1 MRWDNHTPRRDRH
14 APLQILTLT
23 QRHLTMPRACAKY
36 TLPCTNVCSI
46 WLPVAQESLSVLA
59 AEGGDESSGE
69 HPACESHALS
79 EALTVPL
86 LQHIAPHV
94 PLFGSMHSSTASDTN
109 ATKRRR
115 LDAGL
120 CEVCCLLL
128 CSMRRSSEQIIS
140 DETESLIHEATLNCD
155 SSSETKRALVAT
167 AGPHFASIEA
177 LCTRV
182 STHICERLA
191 MAASGEANEKTEV
204 YLLLHASARL
214 LPCGWLAA
222 EGRTLLQTALVAA
235 WERSPLAAAYR
246 PLLLS
251 LLTVALRQTQH
262 QTSHSRYDLD
272 GIAVLDAL
280 PELPQEL
287 VGRVLKSIP
296 KLLWMAKD
304 TRCDICLSFSAL
316 RILPY
321 MSHGR

>member
-1 MRWDNHTPRRDRH
+1 
-14 APLQILTLT
+14 
-23 QRHLTMPRACAKY
+23 
-36 TLPCTNVCSI
+36 
-46 WLPVAQESLSVLA
+46 
-59 AEGGDESSGE
+59 
-69 HPACESHALS
+69 
-79 EALTVPL
+79 
-86 LQHIAPHV
+86 
-94 PLFGSMHSSTASDTN
+94 
-109 ATKRRR
+109 
-115 LDAGL
+115 
-120 CEVCCLLL
+120 
-128 CSMRRSSEQIIS
+128 
-140 DETESLIHEATLNCD
+140 
-155 SSSETKRALVAT
+155 
-167 AGPHFASIEA
+167 
-177 LCTRV
+177 
-182 STHICERLA
+182 